1 MQVILLTLSLQP
13 GDWNSIPALRE
24 FVFVVLQFK
33 WKNSYKIDMLK
44 NAAKLFLLWV
54 LSVQSGCTVTQ
65 RTPSPLP
72 QAKEGYVEAGNGVKL
87 FYRLLG
93 SGPDTLIM
101 IHGGPGLTM
110 DYFLDD
116 LAPLAAH
123 HTLLFYDQRG
133 TGRSTLVSDSMS
145 LDAQRFVEDVE
156 AIRKHFGIGRLT
168 LLGHSWGSAV
178 VALYAMSYP
187 EYLRRIIIVVA
198 LPLQQ
203 YQLTDAFKQL
213 EMKRDSS
220 TLKRMRELRA
230 ARLADPGNSEVCS
243 AYYTLWFQPFY
254 GNRGTANRSKGD
266 FCAGTLE
273 SRRNKMASVDKFT
286 MSSLGQWDWR
296 SSLSQVKVP
305 ALVIHGTMDPLPLDG
320 AKAWASVMQNDQ
332 LLLLDGVGH
341 FPYVEVPDRFFEA
354 VNLFLKRT

>member
-1 MQVILLTLSLQP
+1 
-13 GDWNSIPALRE
+13 
-24 FVFVVLQFK
+24 
-33 WKNSYKIDMLK
+33 MLK
-44 NAAKLFLLWV
+44 NAIKLFLLCV
-54 LSVQSGCTVTQ
+54 LLAQFGCSASKSTT
-65 RTPSPLP
+65 SPLP
-72 QAKEGYVEAGNGVKL
+72 NASEGYVEASGGVRL

-93 SGPDTLIM
+93 SGPDTLVM
-101 IHGGPGLTM
+101 IHGGPGFTM

-123 HTLLFYDQRG
+123 HALLFYDQRG

-178 VALYAMSYP
+178 VARYAMSYP
-187 EYLRRIIIVVA
+187 EHLERIIIVGA

-203 YQLTDAFKQL
+203 YQLTEAFKQL

-220 TLKRMRELRA
+220 TLKRIRELRA
-230 ARLADPGNSEVCS
+230 ARLEDPGNSEVCL

-254 GNRGTANRSKGD
+254 GNHSTTNRSKGD

-286 MSSLGQWDWR
+286 MASLGQWDWR

-305 ALVIHGTMDPLPLDG
+305 ALVIHGTLDPLPLEG
-320 AKAWASVMQNDQ
+320 AKGWASVLQNSQ

-341 FPYVEVPDRFFEA
+341 FPYLEVPHRFFEA
-354 VNLFLKRT
+354 VNQFLERK

>member
-1 MQVILLTLSLQP
+1 M
-13 GDWNSIPALRE
+13 
-24 FVFVVLQFK
+24 
-33 WKNSYKIDMLK
+33 KIDMLK
-44 NAAKLFLLWV
+44 NISNLFLFFV
-54 LSVQSGCTVTQ
+54 LSILFGCTATKK
-65 RTPSPLP
+65 TLAPLHY
-72 QAKEGYVEAGNGVKL
+72 AKEGYVDAGGGVRL

-93 SGPDTLIM
+93 TGPDTLIM

-116 LAPLAAH
+116 LTPLAAH
-123 HTLLFYDQRG
+123 HALLFYDQRG

-156 AIRKHFGIGRLT
+156 AIREHFGIGQLT
-168 LLGHSWGSAV
+168 LFGHSWGSAV
-178 VALYAMSYP
+178 VARYAMSYP
-187 EYLRRIIIVVA
+187 EHLRRIIIVGA

-203 YQLTDAFKQL
+203 YQLTEAFKQL
-213 EMKRDSS
+213 EMKRDSI

-254 GNRGTANRSKGD
+254 GNHNTANPSKGD

-273 SRRNKMASVDKFT
+273 SRRNKMVSVDKFT
-286 MSSLGQWDWR
+286 MASLGQWDWR
-296 SSLSQVKVP
+296 WSLSQVRIP
-305 ALVIHGTMDPLPLDG
+305 GLIIHGTMDPLPLDG
-320 AKAWASVMQNDQ
+320 AKAWASVLSNGQ

-341 FPYVEVPDRFFEA
+341 FPYLEVPDRFFEV
-354 VNLFLKRT
+354 VNEFLRKN

>member
-1 MQVILLTLSLQP
+1 V
-13 GDWNSIPALRE
+13 
-24 FVFVVLQFK
+24 K
-33 WKNSYKIDMLK
+33 KSYGIEMLK
-44 NAAKLFLLWV
+44 NATKLFLLFVLWV
-54 LSVQSGCTVTQ
+54 QFGCIASK
-65 RTPSPLP
+65 RTLSPLP
-72 QAKEGYVEAGNGVKL
+72 NTKEGYVEAGDVRL

-93 SGPDTLIM
+93 AGPDTLLM
-101 IHGGPGLTM
+101 IHGGPGFTM

-123 HTLLFYDQRG
+123 HALLFYDQRG
-133 TGRSTLVSDSMS
+133 SGRSTLVSDSMS

-156 AIRKHFGIGRLT
+156 AIRKHFGIGRIS

-178 VALYAMSYP
+178 VARYAMSYP
-187 EYLRRIIIVVA
+187 EHLRRIIIVGG
-198 LPLQQ
+198 LPLQK
-203 YQLTDAFKQL
+203 YQLTEAFEQL

-220 TLKRMRELRA
+220 TLRRMRELRA

-254 GNRGTANRSKGD
+254 GNHSTANRSKGD

-286 MSSLGQWDWR
+286 MASLGQWDWR

-305 ALVIHGTMDPLPLDG
+305 ALVIHGTLDPLPLNG
-320 AKAWASVMQNDQ
+320 AKDWASVLQNSQ

-341 FPYVEVPDRFFEA
+341 FPYLEVPDRFFET
-354 VNLFLKRT
+354 VNQFLEKK

>member
-1 MQVILLTLSLQP
+1 
-13 GDWNSIPALRE
+13 
-24 FVFVVLQFK
+24 
-33 WKNSYKIDMLK
+33 MLK
-44 NAAKLFLLWV
+44 NATKLFLLCV
-54 LSVQSGCTVTQ
+54 LSVQFGCIATKRAPFT
-65 RTPSPLP
+65 LP
-72 QAKEGYVEAGNGVKL
+72 DAKEGYVEAGSGVRL

-93 SGPDTLIM
+93 SGPDTLVM

-116 LAPLAAH
+116 LTPLAAH
-123 HTLLFYDQRG
+123 HALLFYDQRG

-156 AIRKHFGIGRLT
+156 VIRKHFGIGRLT
-168 LLGHSWGSAV
+168 LFGHSWGNAV
-178 VALYAMSYP
+178 VARYAMSYP
-187 EYLRRIIIVVA
+187 EHLRRIIIVGA

-203 YQLTDAFKQL
+203 YQLTEAFKQL

-254 GNRGTANRSKGD
+254 GNHSTANRSKGD

-273 SRRNKMASVDKFT
+273 SRRNKMSSVDKFT
-286 MSSLGQWDWR
+286 MASLGQWDWR

-305 ALVIHGTMDPLPLDG
+305 ALVIHGTLDPLPLDG
-320 AKAWASVMQNDQ
+320 AKEWASVLQNGQ

-341 FPYVEVPDRFFEA
+341 FPYLEVPDRFFEA
-354 VNLFLKRT
+354 VNQFLERK

>member
-1 MQVILLTLSLQP
+1 M
-13 GDWNSIPALRE
+13 LR
-24 FVFVVLQFK
+24 
-33 WKNSYKIDMLK
+33 
-44 NAAKLFLLWV
+44 NASKLFLLFV
-54 LSVQSGCTVTQ
+54 LPILSGCATTKST
-65 RTPSPLP
+65 RAPLTS
-72 QAKEGYVEAGNGVKL
+72 AHEGYVDAGGGVRL

-93 SGPDTLIM
+93 TGPDTLIM

-110 DYFLDD
+110 DYFLED
-116 LAPLAAH
+116 LAPLAEH
-123 HTLLFYDQRG
+123 HALLFYDQRG
-133 TGRSTLVSDSMS
+133 SGRSTLASDSIS

-156 AIRKHFGIGRLT
+156 AIRKHFGIGRLK

-178 VALYAMSYP
+178 VALYAMKHP
-187 EYLRRIIIVVA
+187 ELLSQIIIVGA

-213 EMKRDSS
+213 EAKRDSN
-220 TLKRMRELRA
+220 TIKRMRELRA

-243 AYYTLWFQPFY
+243 AYYTLWFQPFF
-254 GNRGTANRSKGD
+254 GNHNSANRSKGD

-286 MSSLGQWDWR
+286 MASLGQWDWR

-305 ALVIHGTMDPLPLDG
+305 ALVIHGTMDPLPLSG
-320 AKAWASVMQNDQ
+320 AKAWNSILSNSQ

-341 FPYVEVPDRFFEA
+341 FPYVEVPNRFFEA
-354 VNLFLKRT
+354 VDQFLRKN